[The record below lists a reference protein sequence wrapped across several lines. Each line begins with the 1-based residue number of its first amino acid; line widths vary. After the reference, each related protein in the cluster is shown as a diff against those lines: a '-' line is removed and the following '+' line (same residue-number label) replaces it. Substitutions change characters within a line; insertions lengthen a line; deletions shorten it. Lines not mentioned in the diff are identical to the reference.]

1 MMEPHLAIRPQG
13 FDIEQLRQIVVQSCL
28 KEKAQFIHSSDNVL
42 ELIEAFGQLMSR
54 EEIEFGAEPLAALH
68 VAGMM
73 LYMLHHNDLSSTQ
86 VQRTLFM
93 QRCFDY
99 MACTEET
106 HVHELCTQILSLLD
120 INESDNMLNMVTCCR
135 NASPL
140 GTMAQIVSTC
150 LLWAM
155 LDKLTDL
162 GFDAYRLR
170 AYPELMMAI
179 AMVNPLVYLQNYLHS
194 LNLIVRVIGALLIAG
209 PYGSTE
215 KLRNEVGVP
224 QDMLEFPNADA
235 AVLFRWLNTI
245 VEELRDE
252 LQLRDGHV
260 QERMIVLETSCELM
274 KLVHLHLAEFYQR
287 LYSIADFEDDGF
299 VSDHQ
304 CDNEEDF
311 EWLL

>member
-1 MMEPHLAIRPQG
+1 MEPTWAIRPQG
-13 FDIEQLRQIVVQSCL
+13 FDIEQVRQAMVKSSL
-28 KEKAQFIHSSDNVL
+28 NEKIQFINSTDNVI

-54 EEIEFGAEPLAALH
+54 EEIEFGAEPLAGLH

-73 LYMLHHNDLSSTQ
+73 LFMLHHNDLASTQ

-106 HVHELCTQILSLLD
+106 HVHDLCTQILLLWD
-120 INESDNMLNMVTCCR
+120 VNQSDNMLNLILCCR
-135 NASPL
+135 YASPL
-140 GTMAQIVSTC
+140 GTMAQIVGSC

-162 GFDAYRLR
+162 GFDEYRLR
-170 AYPELMMAI
+170 PYPELMMAI

-194 LNLIVRVIGALLIAG
+194 LNLIVRVIAALLIAG

-224 QDMLEFPNADA
+224 EHVLEFPNADA

-245 VEELRDE
+245 IEELRDE
-252 LQLRDGHV
+252 LQVRDGHV
-260 QERMIVLETSCELM
+260 QERMIILEASCELL
-274 KLVHLHLAEFYQR
+274 KLVHAHLADYYQS

-299 VSDHQ
+299 VSDQQ
-304 CDNEEDF
+304 CDNDTDF

>member
-1 MMEPHLAIRPQG
+1 M
-13 FDIEQLRQIVVQSCL
+13 
-28 KEKAQFIHSSDNVL
+28 HSSDNVI

-54 EEIEFGAEPLAALH
+54 EEIEFGAEPLAGLH

-73 LYMLHHNDLSSTQ
+73 LFMLHHNDLASTQ

-120 INESDNMLNMVTCCR
+120 LNQSDNMLNLILCCR
-135 NASPL
+135 NASTL
-140 GTMAQIVSTC
+140 GTMAQIVSSC

-162 GFDAYRLR
+162 GFDEYRLR
-170 AYPELMMAI
+170 PYSELMMAI

-194 LNLIVRVIGALLIAG
+194 LNLIVRVIAGLLIAG

-252 LQLRDGHV
+252 LQLRDAHV
-260 QERMIVLETSCELM
+260 QERMIILETSCELM
-274 KLVHLHLAEFYQR
+274 KLVHAHLAEFYQR
-287 LYSIADFEDDGF
+287 MYSIGDFEDDGF
-299 VSDHQ
+299 VSDQQ
-304 CDNEEDF
+304 CDNDTDF